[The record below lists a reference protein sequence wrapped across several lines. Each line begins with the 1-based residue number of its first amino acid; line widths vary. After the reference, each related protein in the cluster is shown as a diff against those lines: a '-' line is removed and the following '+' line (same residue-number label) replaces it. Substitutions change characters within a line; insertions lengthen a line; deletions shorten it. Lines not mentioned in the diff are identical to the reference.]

1 MRCRPPP
8 LSCEGR
14 RGLEKSKVTLAVWLV
29 EVVVVGVLARGEEQL
44 VDEALV
50 EEKNIVALLGVTRY
64 YSLHLPGMGVEGGAH
79 RLLKSREFP
88 AYFCPVIRHR
98 VILNIPDTTSSVAEP
113 VHF

>member
-79 RLLKSREFP
+79 RLLNLGNSRHIFAP
-88 AYFCPVIRHR
+88 SS
-98 VILNIPDTTSSVAEP
+98 DTGS
-113 VHF
+113 F